1 MVQESNMPDEIE
13 SSEIDKLR
21 LLEESLWRE
30 EKRFD
35 LNYMKALL
43 APEFFEVGCSGKI
56 YSRDESLSMPR
67 QKIEAVLPLPNFEA
81 RLIDENTALITYRS
95 SFTYAGNIEVGQR
108 SSVWSKVSGDW
119 KLFYHQVTP
128 V

>member
-1 MVQESNMPDEIE
+1 MSYQIE
-13 SSEIDKLR
+13 NAEIDKLR

-35 LNYMKALL
+35 VNYMEVLL
-43 APEFFEVGCSGKI
+43 APSFYEVGCSGQI

-67 QKIEAVLPLPNFEA
+67 QEIDAILPLPNFEV
-81 RLIDENTALITYRS
+81 RLIDENTALITYQS
-95 SFTYAGNIEVGQR
+95 SFKYAGDVEVGQR
-108 SSVWSKVSGDW
+108 SSVWSKVSGSW
-119 KLFYHQVTP
+119 QLLYHQVTP